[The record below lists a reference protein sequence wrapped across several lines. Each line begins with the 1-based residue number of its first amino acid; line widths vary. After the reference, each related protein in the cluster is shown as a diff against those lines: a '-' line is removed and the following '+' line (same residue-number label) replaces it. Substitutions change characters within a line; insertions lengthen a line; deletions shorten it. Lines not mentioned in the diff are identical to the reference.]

1 MIELPFSDLGYTQN
15 YFGLDQN
22 LIKAIITVESGGN
35 KFAMRYEPNYKW
47 LFFPRETASRRGTD
61 YATEECLQKFSYGPM
76 QIIGAVAR
84 QYGFE
89 GDFAELCSWDLGMF
103 YGCKHLKRLSE
114 RFANEADL
122 IASYNAGT
130 PRKTDGGM
138 YENQLYLDKV
148 YAVLN
153 ELRKLK

>member
-1 MIELPFSDLGYTQN
+1 MELPFSDLGYTQN

-22 LIKAIITVESGGN
+22 LIKAIIQVESGGN

-47 LFFPRETASRRGTD
+47 TFFPRETASKRGTD
-61 YATEECLQKFSYGPM
+61 YTTEECLQKFSYGPM

-103 YGCKHLKRLSE
+103 YGCKHLKQYMIRYG
-114 RFANEADL
+114 NEEDAVS
-122 IASYNAGT
+122 AYNQGSN
-130 PRKTDGGM
+130 RKTEGGLFCNSG
-138 YENQLYLDKV
+138 YVDKV
-148 YAVLN
+148 FI
-153 ELRKLK
+153 ELRKLRKIS